1 MSILTRSGVVLIE
14 QPGGPAVL
22 KYETND
28 LRAPGSN
35 EVLIE
40 QKAIAVNFLDVFFRS
55 GRFPLP
61 AYPAPIGLEAA
72 GIVTAIGEGVTEFA
86 VGDRVAYYATTGAY
100 AQRRVISVDD
110 IFRLPDTINFDV
122 AAAVMVKG
130 LTAKMLIR
138 DSYKVKAGQYVLIP
152 AMTGG
157 VGSLLSAWVKSLG
170 AIVIGTVGSPAK
182 KQLARARGF
191 EHVIDL
197 QNEDLI
203 TRVNAITDGAGVDVV
218 YDSVGKDIFDKSME
232 LIKTGGTF
240 VSYGG
245 ASGWPEVETLPL
257 AQKNIRFVSAQLNNY
272 PGYQQKKGEAM
283 KEVFEQVEKGIFD
296 VEHPLVYSLADA
308 AIAHADMESRKTTG
322 SIILKP

>member
-1 MSILTRSGVVLIE
+1 MSTLTRSGIVLIE
-14 QPGGPAVL
+14 QPGEPAVL
-22 KYETND
+22 KYEMID
-28 LRAPGSN
+28 LPAPGSN

-40 QKAIAVNFLDVFFRS
+40 QQAIAVNFLDVFFRS

-61 AYPAPIGLEAA
+61 AYPASIGLEAA
-72 GIVTAIGEGVTEFA
+72 GIVAAIGEGVTEFA
-86 VGDRVAYYATTGAY
+86 IGDRVAYYATTGAY

-110 IFRLPDTINFDV
+110 IFRLPDTITFDV

-157 VGSLLSAWVKSLG
+157 VGTLLSAWVKSLG

-182 KQLARARGF
+182 KQLAEERGF

-197 QNEDLI
+197 QSESL
-203 TRVNAITDGAGVDVV
+203 TERVNAITGGSGVDVV
-218 YDSVGKDIFDKSME
+218 YDSVGKDIFGRSME
-232 LIKTGGTF
+232 LIKTGGAF

-272 PGYQQKKGEAM
+272 PGYQNKKGDAL

-296 VEHPLVYSLADA
+296 VQHPSVYPLADA

>member
-1 MSILTRSGVVLIE
+1 MSILTKSGVVLIE
-14 QPGGPAVL
+14 QPGGPEVL
-22 KYETND
+22 KYETID
-28 LRAPGSN
+28 LSVPGPN

-55 GRFPLP
+55 GRFQLP
-61 AYPAPIGLEAA
+61 EYPAPIGLEAA
-72 GIVTAIGEGVTEFA
+72 GIVTAIGNDVTEFA

-100 AQRRVISVDD
+100 AQKRVISVDD
-110 IFRLPDTINFDV
+110 IFRLPDTITFDI

-130 LTAKMLIR
+130 LTAKMLIK
-138 DSYKVKAGQYVLIP
+138 DSYAVKAGQYVLIP

-157 VGSLLSAWVKSLG
+157 VGTLLSAWVKSLD

-182 KQLARARGF
+182 KQLAEQRGY

-197 QNEDLI
+197 QNEDL
-203 TRVNAITDGAGVDVV
+203 TARVNAITGGSGVDVV
-218 YDSVGKDIFDKSME
+218 YDSVGKDIFDKSMD

-245 ASGWPEVETLPL
+245 ASGWPEVDAEQL
-257 AQKNIRFVSAQLNNY
+257 AQKNIHFVQAQLNNY
-272 PGYQQKKGEAM
+272 PGYQNKKGEAM

-296 VEHPLVYSLADA
+296 VQHPLVYSLADA
-308 AIAHADMESRKTTG
+308 SKAHADMESRKTTG
-322 SIILKP
+322 SIILRP

>member
-1 MSILTRSGVVLIE
+1 MSILTKSGVVLIE
-14 QPGGPAVL
+14 QPGGPEVL
-22 KYETND
+22 KYETID
-28 LRAPGSN
+28 LAGPRSN

-72 GIVTAIGEGVTEFA
+72 GIVTAIGEGVTSFA

-100 AQRRVISVDD
+100 AQKRVISVDD
-110 IFRLPDTINFDV
+110 IFRLPDNITFDV

-138 DSYKVKAGQYVLIP
+138 DGYAVKAGQYVLIP
-152 AMTGG
+152 AMMGG
-157 VGSLLSAWVKSLG
+157 VGTLLSAWAKSLG

-182 KQLARARGF
+182 KQLAEQRGY

-203 TRVNAITDGAGVDVV
+203 ACVNVITGGAGVDVI
-218 YDSVGKDIFDKSME
+218 YDSVGKDIFDRSMD

-245 ASGWPEVETLPL
+245 ASGWPEVDALPL
-257 AQKNIRFVSAQLNNY
+257 DQKNIHFVQAQLNNY
-272 PGYQQKKGEAM
+272 PGYQHKKGEAM

-296 VEHPLVYSLADA
+296 VQHLLVYSLADA
-308 AIAHADMESRKTTG
+308 ALAHADMESRKTTG